1 MIHPGATVDR
11 KFLLEEALQES
22 RAQALAGQY
31 AAATMHE
38 INGPLEAIANLNYL
52 IQINSKD
59 TERVRGYSR
68 MIEEQLKTA
77 IAISRQT
84 LSFYHSKDDA
94 QSVQIAFLVEAAL
107 RVHVHKIV
115 AKEIQLMKQLP
126 ADIEVEIY
134 PGAMLQVLSNLI
146 SNAVEALPTKGT
158 LSVRAHASDSYAHIL
173 VADNGH
179 GIPAEILPV
188 VFEPFISTKGS
199 HGTGLGLAITRNLVE
214 RHRGRILTRS
224 STRSGMSG
232 TAFRVSLPLRRQP
245 AFG

>member
-1 MIHPGATVDR
+1 MASSPATPPERRMIHPGATVDR

-84 LSFYHSKDDA
+84 LSFYHS
-94 QSVQIAFLVEAAL
+94 
-107 RVHVHKIV
+107 
-115 AKEIQLMKQLP
+115 
-126 ADIEVEIY
+126 
-134 PGAMLQVLSNLI
+134 
-146 SNAVEALPTKGT
+146 
-158 LSVRAHASDSYAHIL
+158 
-173 VADNGH
+173 
-179 GIPAEILPV
+179 
-188 VFEPFISTKGS
+188 
-199 HGTGLGLAITRNLVE
+199 
-214 RHRGRILTRS
+214 
-224 STRSGMSG
+224 
-232 TAFRVSLPLRRQP
+232 
-245 AFG
+245 